1 VIRYL
6 QSRKAPGHDGIQNI
20 VLKHLPLVALKC
32 IATIHNTRITL
43 NYFLTKWEV
52 AKIIMLPK
60 QGMDFSTLLN
70 YRPISL
76 LDSLAELFEKSL
88 LKRFNFKI

>member
-1 VIRYL
+1 MRYL
-6 QSRKAPGHDGIQNI
+6 KSRKALGPDGIHNI
-20 VLKHLPLVALKC
+20 ALKHLPLVALKC
-32 IATIHNTRITL
+32 IATFYNTRITL
-43 NYFLTKWEV
+43 DYFLTKWDV

-76 LDSLAELFEKSL
+76 LDSLAELFEKL
-88 LKRFNFKI
+88 FT